1 MRCFHHHHAMPST
14 EPLVVQIIPHHA
26 SSSEESQ
33 RLHTLETLIQ
43 TLAACGGIIGLDIA
57 HTSEGPQFLLR
68 ATTELALRQM
78 IRQLHAR
85 FSQATIR
92 RLSRGEDPLVLS
104 EHDYAT
110 AVELRAG
117 GAAYHSLRTWSNQ
130 DLQSP
135 GADPMLSLLAEGA
148 ELPTAFRTVAQLAL
162 EPLPAGWAQ
171 RYARLAL
178 SHPLEEE
185 RTRRREETYRKRGSA
200 PSWGAI
206 IAMAGVAAL
215 LTAWRYGNLER
226 YLPSWVLPAL
236 GGLLRGHLPLLSTE
250 QRWQLVVAGGVL
262 GGVLACAAGIS
273 HLFVHLLQG
282 NPPLYD
288 QRRVAEKISHS
299 TYRGRLLL
307 YVIET
312 ISPASS
318 SSQRGP
324 SASGGDRETVQGMMH
339 WLSRLNVIWFHQ
351 MEWQVLSQQIRQ
363 RIAQGIR
370 KVQGNRLRRRQH
382 QAVQTAMV
390 AAYQQYHTSA
400 AYFRPRSYSARRV
413 RQWLRGTEGAPR
425 WWIGTRRA
433 SLYLSSEEV
442 ALLWHPLSGEGL
454 AETSFIEQRQERTLL
469 APHAVTTGTG
479 WKLGISEH
487 AGMQAEVFFPF
498 EELRKHAFVV
508 GRTGKG
514 KSTLFEH
521 LALAQLRNPAR
532 PTPGVCVVE
541 PHGDLVTA
549 LLRQVPASRS
559 DEVTLIDLSNRS
571 TPPGLNLLDVSP
583 FWNSSS
589 QGTVEMELLVAATL
603 STLKS
608 IWMGTGS
615 WGSRIENVLRYSLK
629 ALTLAN
635 LTLVHRDSQ
644 QGPREQYTLLEVVP
658 LLNLHAFR
666 RRVLDLVEDPFVLE
680 WWNTYYERLDTMHQQ
695 DLITPIITKISA
707 YASSSTARRILGQP
721 CSTLEMDHLVEHG
734 GILLINTAAGVVGRD
749 VSNLLGATLLSL
761 FSTTL
766 ARQFGLPEQA
776 RRQFLVLVDEFRNY
790 PVDFCYLLSE
800 LRKAGLALV
809 LAAQSLA
816 QLDAFDPVLRPTVLA
831 NADHL
836 FTFTLAGEDA
846 SLLKKELGQVQPE
859 DVVALPDYTCYAKW
873 SLHGKRLPIFSL
885 ELALPPA
892 GEASRERLIRARS
905 EQRDGRPVAQI
916 DAWMQQIHRL
926 HHPER
931 PGRGRSSGGSQS
943 KGRTFPP
950 PDEEPQ
956 ASQGTATQV
965 TALKSKRVRT
975 RNKPEAMAIGTDAT
989 TQPGSSHALFQD
1001 QQAKTEDK
1009 EPTRPLVQ

>member
-1 MRCFHHHHAMPST
+1 MRFILRHHALPSST
-14 EPLVVQIIPHHA
+14 LSAEPLVVQIIPHHA

-43 TLAACGGIIGLDIA
+43 TLAASGGVIGLDIA
-57 HTSEGPQFLLR
+57 HTEAGPQFLLR

-78 IRQLHAR
+78 MRQLHAR

-92 RLSRGEDPLVLS
+92 RLTRGEDPLVLS

-117 GAAYHSLRTWSNQ
+117 GAAYHSLRTWSSQ

-185 RTRRREETYRKRGSA
+185 RTRRREATYRARQGSA
-200 PSWGAI
+200 PSSGAI
-206 IAMAGVAAL
+206 IGMAGVVAL

-226 YLPSWVLPAL
+226 SVPSWVLPAL
-236 GGLLRGHLPLLSTE
+236 GTLLHGHLPLLSE
-250 QRWQLVVAGGVL
+250 GQRFQLVVTGLVL
-262 GGVLACAAGIS
+262 GAVLACAAGVS
-273 HLFVHLLQG
+273 HLGAHLLRG
-282 NPPLYD
+282 NAPLYD

-299 TYRGRLLL
+299 AYRGRLRL

-318 SSQRGP
+318 SLQGGP
-324 SASGGDRETVQGMMH
+324 SASGGYRETVQEMRH
-339 WLSRLNVIWFHQ
+339 WLSRLNVIWFQQ

-382 QAVQTAMV
+382 QAVQAALV

-400 AYFRPRSYSARRV
+400 AYFRPRAYSACRV
-413 RQWLRGTEGAPR
+413 RGWLRGAEGEPC
-425 WWIGTRRA
+425 WWRGMRRA

-454 AETSFIEQRQERTLL
+454 AETSFMEQRQERTRL
-469 APHAVTTGTG
+469 APHAVTTGNG
-479 WKLGISEH
+479 WKLGVSEH
-487 AGMQAEVFFPF
+487 AGMQVEVFFPF
-498 EELRKHAFVV
+498 EELRRHAFVV

-521 LALAQLRNPAR
+521 LALAQLGNPVR

-549 LLRQVPASRS
+549 LLKQIPANRV
-559 DEVTLIDLSNRS
+559 DEVTLIDLSNRN

-583 FWNSSS
+583 FWNSNS

-635 LTLVHRDSQ
+635 LTLVHRDNQ
-644 QGPREQYTLLEVVP
+644 QGPREQYTLLEIVP

-666 RRVLDLVEDPFVLE
+666 RRVLDLVDDPFVLE

-707 YASSSTARRILGQP
+707 YASSATARHILGQP
-721 CSTLEMDHLVEHG
+721 CSTLDMGHLVEHG

-749 VSNLLGATLLSL
+749 VSSLLGATLLSL

-790 PVDFCYLLSE
+790 PVDYGYLLTE

-816 QLDAFDPVLRPTVLA
+816 QLDAFDPVLRPTVLG

-836 FTFTLAGEDA
+836 FTFTLSGEDA
-846 SLLKKELGQVQPE
+846 ALLKKELGDIQPE

-885 ELALPPA
+885 EVAWPPA
-892 GEASRERLIRARS
+892 GEVSRETLIRARS
-905 EQRDGRPVAQI
+905 AQRDGRPVAEI
-916 DAWMQQIHRL
+916 DAWMQQVHRL
-926 HHPER
+926 HHPQR
-931 PGRGRSSGGSQS
+931 SGRGSGSGGNQP
-943 KGRTFPP
+943 KGRTFPSS
-950 PDEEPQ
+950 DEDPSAAQEI
-956 ASQGTATQV
+956 ASRP
-965 TALKSKRVRT
+965 KRVRT
-975 RNKPEAMAIGTDAT
+975 RNKPEAMATGTDSSA
-989 TQPGSSHALFQD
+989 QPGSSHALLQD
-1001 QQAKTEDK
+1001 QQEQVEHKGSAS
-1009 EPTRPLVQ
+1009 PLVQ